1 LKSLMQKW
9 DEVYRQKVVE
19 RFINHKVAEC
29 LKCNGKGW
37 YEVGKIEN
45 LWMIDNR
52 IKKLCSC
59 RAEAKREV
67 LMALTP
73 LRKDFQQLTNDE
85 FLHLKRLGMLY
96 ELYPEYVETID
107 TRGKKIKAE
116 EKAKGKYE
124 KYEHHKKEVWVK
136 KELKGTHRECC
147 LCFDCENFHPFEI
160 TNCHI
165 AQANFELCKKF
176 NTVQPVFECPEFKE
190 KFNAKTPTT
199 QTTEKSD

>member
-1 LKSLMQKW
+1 MKSLMQKW

-96 ELYPEYVETID
+96 ELYPEYV
-107 TRGKKIKAE
+107 
-116 EKAKGKYE
+116 
-124 KYEHHKKEVWVK
+124 
-136 KELKGTHRECC
+136 
-147 LCFDCENFHPFEI
+147 
-160 TNCHI
+160 
-165 AQANFELCKKF
+165 
-176 NTVQPVFECPEFKE
+176 
-190 KFNAKTPTT
+190 
-199 QTTEKSD
+199 